1 MSRDPFHIRIVRSDG
16 REMSFGDGTY
26 WVLSMNGMAD
36 WIELDHDV
44 STEAATITDG
54 SYVIGKRIAE
64 KDRTLRAVYWGRDRK
79 GVRDEVISFFNPKFT
94 FQAYLTYFQRTR
106 WCEGEQ
112 IGFDCPIVDHR
123 TPPSITWTLLCSD
136 PYLRDGDGNENSL
149 SDSVPMFGFPFVSHI
164 REPLPDG
171 TRYPEGFLASKTLFD
186 GLNTVYNNGDVE
198 TAYKIVCEFTGT
210 VTNPKFI
217 KDEKFVQ
224 VLDTFM
230 KGDMLEIDFTAAPP
244 RVEKNG
250 NNVIQLTS
258 RDSTFIGMEMGTG
271 PNVFNYT
278 CSNESLRP
286 LMIVQ
291 IQFWKRYLGM

>member
-1 MSRDPFHIRIVRSDG
+1 
-16 REMSFGDGTY
+16 MSFGDGTY

-64 KDRTLRAVYWGRDRK
+64 KDRTLKAVYWGRDRK
-79 GVRDEVISFFNPKFT
+79 GVRDEVISFFNPKFS
-94 FQAYLTYFQRTR
+94 FKAYVTYFGRTR

-123 TPPSITWTLLCSD
+123 TPPSITWTLLCPD
-136 PYLRDGDGNENSL
+136 PYLRSEYGNENSL
-149 SDSVPMFGFPFVSHI
+149 TDSAPMFGFPFVSHI
-164 REPLPDG
+164 RKPLPDG

-198 TAYKIVCEFTGT
+198 TTYKIVCEFTGT

-230 KGDMLEIDFTAAPP
+230 KGDMLKIDFTAAPP

-250 NNVIQLTS
+250 NNIIQLTS

-271 PNVFNYT
+271 PNVFNYM
-278 CSNESLRP
+278 CDDESLRP